1 MVKADF
7 DKVNHLF
14 LSYPDG
20 FNNEYD
26 ELVPFFDK
34 LITKVPPEI
43 HLHIIVSNIRAKQK
57 LEFKFPRRMMDV
69 VIEESWNE
77 IWLRDVMGI
86 SNGENI
92 YKPIYEP
99 NYCNYQIR
107 SMNYRNL
114 NNISINIIKD
124 HLQRG
129 IIHIPLKLDGGNFIA
144 NHRFAFMTEKIL
156 RDNDLPE
163 QEIIAIIKD
172 KMGVTPILIPTNKGD
187 VVGHSDGYM
196 GFIDDDIIC
205 ISEYPKLDSLKDDY
219 KYLESLKG
227 ICNDLNLRIQVIQ
240 ERPLGYS
247 IPCECEAKKKCCTYT
262 ANGCYVNF
270 LRLNN
275 AIILPEYTLTTLKET
290 IYYNNVNE
298 EALSRY
304 GYQVI
309 KINCDMLAQHGGS
322 LRCLSIT
329 C

>member
-1 MVKADF
+1 MVKTDF
-7 DKVNHLF
+7 DKVYHLF
-14 LSYPDG
+14 LAYPDG

-26 ELVPFFDK
+26 ELTPFFDK
-34 LITKVPPEI
+34 LITKIPPEI
-43 HLHIIVSNIRAKQK
+43 NLHIITSNARAKQK
-57 LEFKFPRRMMDV
+57 LQFKFHRRNLEIIV
-69 VIEESWNE
+69 EGGWNE

-99 NYCNYQIR
+99 NYCSYQANT
-107 SMNYRNL
+107 MNYRNL
-114 NNISINIIKD
+114 NNIAINIIKD
-124 HLQRG
+124 HLQKG
-129 IIHIPLKLDGGNFIA
+129 IVQIPLKLDGGNFVA
-144 NHRFAFMTEKIL
+144 NHRFAFITEKVL
-156 RDNDLPE
+156 HDNDLPE
-163 QEIIAIIKD
+163 KEVVAIIKE
-172 KMGVTPILIPTNKGD
+172 KMGVTPIIVPNNKGD
-187 VVGHSDGYM
+187 VVGHTDGYM
-196 GFIDDDIIC
+196 GFLEEDIIC
-205 ISEYPKLDSLKDDY
+205 VSEYPKLDSLKEDH
-219 KYLESLKG
+219 KYLETLRNVCG
-227 ICNDLNLRIQVIQ
+227 DLNLRIQPVQ

-275 AIILPEYTLTTLKET
+275 TIILPEYTLTTLKET
-290 IYYNNVNE
+290 MYYNNVNE

-322 LRCLSIT
+322 LRCLSFT